1 MADPDVQGKADLSDR
16 IDEAVGRG
24 EYPDRKAAIA
34 GLMKQLID
42 YQKGMLKGQGTGNPV
57 AEVEKIREEKW
68 NALLEKAGGDDEKAA
83 RMYVEEIRKI
93 SQ

>member
-1 MADPDVQGKADLSDR
+1 MAEPDVQGK
-16 IDEAVGRG
+16 IDEAVSRG

-42 YQKGMLKGQGTGNPV
+42 YQKGMLKGQGAGSPV
-57 AEVEKIREEKW
+57 AEIEKVREEEWK
-68 NALLEKAGGDDEKAA
+68 ALLEKAGGDDEKAA